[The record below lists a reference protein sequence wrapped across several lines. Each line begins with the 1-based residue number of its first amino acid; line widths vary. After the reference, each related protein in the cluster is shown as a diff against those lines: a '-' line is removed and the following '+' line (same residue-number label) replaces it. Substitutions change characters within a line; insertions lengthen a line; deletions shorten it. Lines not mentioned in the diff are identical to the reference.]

1 LEIFD
6 LKATQRNTFG
16 KNAARALRRQGVIPA
31 VLYGPKRETLS
42 ITVSPTDLDKIYKTS
57 GTEQVI
63 LNLVIENGVTQ
74 NVTAMVREVQTAPVT
89 QQYLHI
95 DFFEI
100 SLDEEVVVGVP
111 IEVIGKSKG
120 VERGGFLQLVRHE
133 LEVSC
138 LPANMP
144 DKIEV
149 DITDLDIGDA
159 VHVEDI
165 QVGDKITLLADVGH
179 TVLTVVAP
187 TIEEEKLP
195 EEEEEAEE
203 AEEGEEAEAGE
214 RPESAGEASDE

>member
-1 LEIFD
+1 
-6 LKATQRNTFG
+6 
-16 KNAARALRRQGVIPA
+16 
-31 VLYGPKRETLS
+31 
-42 ITVSPTDLDKIYKTS
+42 
-57 GTEQVI
+57 
-63 LNLVIENGVTQ
+63 
-74 NVTAMVREVQTAPVT
+74 
-89 QQYLHI
+89 
-95 DFFEI
+95 
-100 SLDEEVVVGVP
+100 
-111 IEVIGKSKG
+111 
-120 VERGGFLQLVRHE
+120 
-133 LEVSC
+133 
-138 LPANMP
+138 MP